1 MKRITALFLL
11 LLLVLTGC
19 QGKTVIKSED
29 FRLSNT
35 EFSYYYWSE
44 FFYYQ
49 DVYQEYLQDTVDL
62 SKPLDTQM
70 YDETQTWQDFM
81 TERTITMVEET
92 MSLVFS
98 AWDEGYEMTQEYE
111 DALDDVIV
119 NFTDAAMGQEYKN
132 VDAYLQASYGKGADE
147 DSFRQYLYCTH
158 LASSYADELY
168 TRSAPTEEQ
177 AQAYYDRNPG
187 AYEEGGLE
195 QATEDLHSENYNN
208 AILEVLNTYTF
219 TVNRD
224 NIRITAPE
232 GLYN

>member
-1 MKRITALFLL
+1 MKRITALLLL
-11 LLLVLTGC
+11 LLLVLSGC
-19 QGKTVIKSED
+19 QGKTIIKSED
-29 FRLSNT
+29 FKLSNT

-44 FFYYQ
+44 FFYYRE
-49 DVYQEYLQDTVDL
+49 VYEEYLQDTVDL

-70 YDETQTWQDFM
+70 YNDTQTWQEYM
-81 TERTITMVEET
+81 TDRTITMVEET
-92 MSLVFS
+92 MSLVFA
-98 AWDEGYEMTQEYE
+98 AWDEGYEMTTEYE
-111 DALDDVIV
+111 EALDDVIV

-168 TRSAPTEEQ
+168 ERSAPTEEE
-177 AQAYYDRNPG
+177 AQAFYDANPG

-195 QATEDLHSENYNN
+195 QAMEDLHSENYNN
-208 AILEVLNTYTF
+208 AILEVINAYDF
-219 TVNRD
+219 TVDRD

-232 GLYN
+232 GLYE